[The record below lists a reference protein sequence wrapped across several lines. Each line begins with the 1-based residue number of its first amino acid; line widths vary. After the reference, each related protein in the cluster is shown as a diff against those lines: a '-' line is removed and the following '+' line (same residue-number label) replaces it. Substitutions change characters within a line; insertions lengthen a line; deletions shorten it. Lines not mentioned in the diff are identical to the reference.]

1 MRGALAESG
10 VSNLNAA
17 ALDSGHA
24 AVLQCPYGLY
34 AEQLS
39 GTAFTVPRARNQRV
53 WLYRVRPS
61 VVHEKLIEIAPKGPF
76 KGDFADAV
84 VDPNQM
90 RWRPLPLPSSDRR
103 DFVDGEGACVGY
115 TPTKRMRQELPPLFS
130 GLSTML
136 GAGDPMTKSGMA
148 IHMYACNASSEWDA
162 GMRLCGWVRRGRA
175 RALARAVVDTAL
187 SNADGDFLIV
197 PQEGALHIQTEMG
210 RLEVA
215 PREIA
220 VIQRGIKFRV
230 DVDGPSRGYICEIF
244 DGHFQLPDLGRA
256 CRP

>member
-1 MRGALAESG
+1 MWRSG
-10 VSNLNAA
+10 VLCSLIWSPR
-17 ALDSGHA
+17 DTPRH
-24 AVLQCPYGLY
+24 VLQCPYGLY

-76 KGDFADAV
+76 RGDFADAV

-103 DFVDGEGACVGY
+103 DFVDGEGASGSDP
-115 TPTKRMRQELPPLFS
+115 PTNRNPARMPPPCS

-162 GMRLCGWVRRGRA
+162 GDRLCGRDA
-175 RALARAVVDTAL
+175 HAL
-187 SNADGDFLIV
+187 SHAQWSTRRCRM
-197 PQEGALHIQTEMG
+197 PTET
-210 RLEVA
+210 
-215 PREIA
+215 
-220 VIQRGIKFRV
+220 
-230 DVDGPSRGYICEIF
+230 S
-244 DGHFQLPDLGRA
+244 
-256 CRP
+256 